1 MLAVEIIGRIDAEW
15 REWLG
20 ELTMTHCE
28 PNLTMLTGILSD
40 QAAVYGIISRLRNL
54 GVPLTSGKVEAV
66 EKEG

>member
-20 ELTMTHCE
+20 GLTMTHCE
-28 PNLTMLTGILSD
+28 PNLTMLTGVLID
-40 QAAVYGIISRLRNL
+40 HVAVHRIINRLRDL